1 MKNLRLCVFPND
13 PLLAYYE
20 KGEIKKG
27 YFNPKNLFDE
37 IHVISMFSSD
47 VTEEKVKIVA
57 GNATLK
63 IHVVGKVNLLNKNSK
78 KNKIIEL
85 IQQIQPDI
93 LRAYNPLLQGWMA
106 AQVKKKLSI
115 PLVISLHGDYDRD
128 NRYFARKNKDYKT
141 YLKLLYSR
149 ITLEPYSL
157 KNADEV
163 IIIYDFIRNY
173 AKKMGAKSINLI
185 YNKINLSQ
193 FNPQVK
199 PAFKET
205 KPVVICVGRLIKEKN
220 QECLIKAIKDLD
232 VILLIIGN
240 GLEYERLVNLSKDLG
255 VRDKVRFET
264 SIPNEKIQE
273 FYAASTIFALPIK
286 YGGFAIPALEA
297 AASGLPVILPKQ
309 EFDPDP
315 DIIKDFA
322 LLVKNNPDSFKE
334 AILKVISDDN
344 LRQKMIK
351 NGLDITKKINSDIM
365 EEKEKDLY
373 LKLLKKN

>member
-20 KGEIKKG
+20 KGEIKEG